1 MKILIIKGDDVHTRF
16 RIVPGFTVYG
26 CSVTVVEDY
35 KDLTGERFDLTLVDP
50 SVNFDPTSKLNTD
63 KLMFYDCED
72 GPEDFKS
79 GEAYNILK
87 DKVIAY
93 VKMNWVDNDRR
104 NDGIKNIGF
113 PLPIYSSL
121 RPVTLFQSNHSNY
134 LPFLVCSPT
143 FIGHYDTN
151 KEINTNLDIRYLS
164 KVNEETIYSQRLQW
178 FLSLRQNKIDYSG
191 GIVFQNNNSNLSLS
205 WQKKYFGDVDI
216 FQHSAISREDYI
228 RYLLKFNIALCPSG
242 HERIS
247 WRMFDAMATGSIIFS
262 TQLCGQRSMIMP
274 KEFIQIHDNED
285 ISLSLTKYIPD
296 YSELLKASND
306 NRDLFKISNEQI
318 MKIFN
323 DQYYD

>member
-79 GEAYNILK
+79 GEAYNVLK

-93 VKMNWVDNDRR
+93 VKMNWVDNDIR

-121 RPVTLFQSNHSNY
+121 RPVTSFQSNHSHY

-151 KEINTNLDIRYLS
+151 EEIDTNLDIRYLS

-178 FLSLRQNKIDYSG
+178 FLSLHQNKIDYSG

-247 WRMFDAMATGSIIFS
+247 WRIFDAMATGSIIFS

-274 KEFIQIHDNED
+274 KEFIQIRDNED

-318 MKIFN
+318 MRIFN
-323 DQYYD
+323 DQTH